1 MESDAQACH
10 ILFSDLSFSC
20 LGILLCYD
28 LVNMRRLALKNKK
41 QIIKKC
47 TEAGVEPWNF
57 GLTGQKINHYTITD
71 AVEAANI
78 GILFLNFL

>member
-1 MESDAQACH
+1 
-10 ILFSDLSFSC
+10 
-20 LGILLCYD
+20 
-28 LVNMRRLALKNKK
+28 MRKLALKNKEK
-41 QIIKKC
+41 MITKS

-57 GLTGQKINHYTITD
+57 GLTGQKVNHYTITD